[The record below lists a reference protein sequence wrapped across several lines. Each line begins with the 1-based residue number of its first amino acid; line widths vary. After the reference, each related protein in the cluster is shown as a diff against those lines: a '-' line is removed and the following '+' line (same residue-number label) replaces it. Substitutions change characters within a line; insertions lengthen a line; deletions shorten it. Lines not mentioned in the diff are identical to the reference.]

1 MSPAPHADDRS
12 DPDLA
17 EAAREAALIAEENRI
32 LNSFADTARFR
43 SRSRPMETG
52 PHGTAVKR
60 PRAATMS
67 PPVTQRPIP
76 RRPRAES
83 DFVLS
88 TPRRKLVEVKTD
100 WLPAHLAPS
109 AIPRLSVALE
119 TCGGAASGR
128 RRRVSITCDRRR
140 RTTVSVD
147 ARLLAA
153 TVAFAV
159 VSGASAFSMA
169 PLSLLHV
176 KGPGRFMLSKPVA
189 PVFGEVP
196 TYPAPTGHVAR
207 FYQSA
212 AYLDRHAGGALRE
225 AVDVAAKAHEHQR
238 RKSGEPFI
246 VHPLHVA
253 TVLADLRMDADTV
266 MAGLLH
272 DTVEDTSLTVG
283 DIQATFGDAVARIV
297 EGVTDEPSQIDSEN
311 QQDLLLSMSSEWR
324 VALVKLAD
332 RLHNM
337 RTLKH
342 MPKEKRIKKAK
353 ETMELFVPLAQ
364 KMGITPIYEELLD
377 LCSETLL
384 PRGGRLLP
392 GAAKHA
398 LMTAAAP
405 ANLDSTLAKLNIDLD
420 THHARWQSHLDAYP
434 AVSLTPCTSVEC

>member
-88 TPRRKLVEVKTD
+88 TPRRKLIEVKTD

-128 RRRVSITCDRRR
+128 RRRVSITRRRRR

-196 TYPAPTGHVAR
+196 T
-207 FYQSA
+207 
-212 AYLDRHAGGALRE
+212 
-225 AVDVAAKAHEHQR
+225 AHEHQR

-353 ETMELFVPLAQ
+353 ETMELFVPLAR

-377 LCSETLL
+377 LAT
-384 PRGGRLLP
+384 
-392 GAAKHA
+392 
-398 LMTAAAP
+398 
-405 ANLDSTLAKLNIDLD
+405 ST
-420 THHARWQSHLDAYP
+420 P
-434 AVSLTPCTSVEC
+434 TPPCR

>member
-1 MSPAPHADDRS
+1 MCPAPHADDRS

-32 LNSFADTARFR
+32 LNSCADTARFR

-88 TPRRKLVEVKTD
+88 TPRRKLIEVKTD

-140 RTTVSVD
+140 AAVSVGAAPRGD
-147 ARLLAA
+147 GRVRGRLRRVGLLHGAPEPPPRQGPRPLHALEARRARLRRVPAYRRRAA
-153 TVAFAV
+153 T
-159 VSGASAFSMA
+159 S
-169 PLSLLHV
+169 
-176 KGPGRFMLSKPVA
+176 
-189 PVFGEVP
+189 
-196 TYPAPTGHVAR
+196 R

-212 AYLDRHAGGALRE
+212 AYLDRHAGGALRRPWTSRPGPTSTS
-225 AVDVAAKAHEHQR
+225 AASPA
-238 RKSGEPFI
+238 SPSSCT
-246 VHPLHVA
+246 LHVA
-253 TVLADLRMDADTV
+253 TVLADLRMDGHGHG
-266 MAGLLH
+266 GLLH

-353 ETMELFVPLAQ
+353 ETMELFVPLAR
-364 KMGITPIYEELLD
+364 KMGITPI
-377 LCSETLL
+377 
-384 PRGGRLLP
+384 
-392 GAAKHA
+392 
-398 LMTAAAP
+398 
-405 ANLDSTLAKLNIDLD
+405 
-420 THHARWQSHLDAYP
+420 
-434 AVSLTPCTSVEC
+434 